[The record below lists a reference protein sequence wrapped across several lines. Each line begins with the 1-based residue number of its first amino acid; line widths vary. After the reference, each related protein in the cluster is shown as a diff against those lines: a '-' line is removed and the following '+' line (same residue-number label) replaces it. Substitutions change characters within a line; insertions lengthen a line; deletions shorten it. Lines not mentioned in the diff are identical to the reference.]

1 MAVAPTPRSLFQ
13 QALFEDD
20 NESGYFT
27 GLGRGDPFALRRL
40 GGGAA
45 PIYGRR
51 WSPGSTFGMYGA
63 LPIYGT
69 EDIVPINQVTT
80 TGTDTG
86 TDTGIVGDINNDG
99 VVNSDDTAAYYDTTI
114 VDDTIIGDT
123 DGDGFVDVYD
133 EDALLDLYNDEN
145 VADVITGIG
154 GPEGQDVII
163 AASDP
168 SDMLYESGQDL
179 QAFNPD
185 IDYGGAFV
193 SDLTNQY
200 VGTIGPDSFSDTTQ
214 AVAEAQGFPLD
225 QFDDGVYS
233 ASDFPVGSSL
243 GGTDYVSD
251 YSTDVFSA
259 GDTFANPQ
267 GSIVDIG
274 YGIGE
279 VDPALATAAG
289 YTTAVADPEPTT
301 IPEMIGDAVGNYI
314 ESGGMLGMIA
324 SELFG
329 DEPYIGPTG
338 FVNPHS
344 NVGGIETT
352 TSAAPSSDVGQI
364 VSSELPDIAPD
375 YDASSEVTPFTTQP
389 SQVSDFVAGLE
400 NYQQY
405 GDPLGQGTVITPDP
419 TISTTTGMAGVDEA
433 GNIVQYG
440 LLDEEED
447 DGPSVLADDYTD
459 ALLNLSSNIASG
471 DVTSQTEANAI
482 LNLIDPLLNNDYDG
496 TMSDEEIESL
506 LAPELPTT
514 PTSSDPDLTS
524 MNFGYTE
531 DDDPTFVGGDY
542 EVASSD
548 PAISYADVLY
558 GDDDDDE
565 PMNLV
570 PDDNETFVE
579 EVISDPGSYT
589 APVVPETNTPELDLT
604 TEDDGGTQP
613 SAVDFGYD
621 VGEVDPGFQPYIAPE
636 PVVTTTDDD
645 PGFTP
650 VPDDN
655 EAFIEDV
662 ITNVDDYIAPTPVIT
677 TPTNNDNDDDD
688 YNFTPVPDDNDDF
701 VNDVLINT
709 DDYLAPIVDTGGGND
724 DDGGGGDDDGGTHCC
739 TAAHNRGDMTMTEV
753 KKLRAWHRK
762 QDIVWQEGY
771 DVWGKVIAD
780 HLVAKSKWSSDRVR
794 DFYNHKIYGE
804 RTVGSTFADF
814 VIYPMAY
821 VIGAYKVASSKIKT
835 FKEKANG

>member
-1 MAVAPTPRSLFQ
+1 MAVAPAPRSLFQ

-69 EDIVPINQVTT
+69 EDIVPVNQVT

-86 TDTGIVGDINNDG
+86 TDTGVVGDINGDG
-99 VVNSDDTAAYYDTTI
+99 VVNSDDTAAYYGTTI
-114 VDDTIIGDT
+114 VDDTIISDT

-214 AVAEAQGFPLD
+214 AVAEAQNFPLD

-251 YSTDVFSA
+251 YSTDVYSA

-274 YGIGE
+274 YEIGE

-289 YTTAVADPEPTT
+289 YTTSVPDPEPTT
-301 IPEMIGDAVGNYI
+301 IPEMIGDAVGTYI
-314 ESGGMLGMIA
+314 ESGGIFGMIA
-324 SELFG
+324 NELFG

-352 TSAAPSSDVGQI
+352 SSVLPSSDIGQI
-364 VSSELPDIAPD
+364 VSADLPPVTPD
-375 YDASSEVTPFTTQP
+375 YDASSEVTPFTTP
-389 SQVSDFVAGLE
+389 PVSDFVAGLE
-400 NYQQY
+400 NYQLY

-419 TISTTTGMAGVDEA
+419 VVSTTTGMAGVDEA

-447 DGPSVLADDYTD
+447 DSPSVLANDYTD

-471 DVTSQTEANAI
+471 NVTSQTEANAV

-506 LAPELPTT
+506 LPPEL
-514 PTSSDPDLTS
+514 PTSSDPDLSS

-548 PAISYADVLY
+548 PAIALS
-558 GDDDDDE
+558 
-565 PMNLV
+565 
-570 PDDNETFVE
+570 
-579 EVISDPGSYT
+579 
-589 APVVPETNTPELDLT
+589 
-604 TEDDGGTQP
+604 
-613 SAVDFGYD
+613 
-621 VGEVDPGFQPYIAPE
+621 
-636 PVVTTTDDD
+636 
-645 PGFTP
+645 
-650 VPDDN
+650 
-655 EAFIEDV
+655 
-662 ITNVDDYIAPTPVIT
+662 
-677 TPTNNDNDDDD
+677 
-688 YNFTPVPDDNDDF
+688 
-701 VNDVLINT
+701 LIH
-709 DDYLAPIVDTGGGND
+709 I
-724 DDGGGGDDDGGTHCC
+724 
-739 TAAHNRGDMTMTEV
+739 
-753 KKLRAWHRK
+753 
-762 QDIVWQEGY
+762 
-771 DVWGKVIAD
+771 
-780 HLVAKSKWSSDRVR
+780 
-794 DFYNHKIYGE
+794 
-804 RTVGSTFADF
+804 
-814 VIYPMAY
+814 
-821 VIGAYKVASSKIKT
+821 
-835 FKEKANG
+835 